1 MFDKNR
7 EVKRC
12 FYTWI
17 AVKELLYH
25 TVNFNPNKCRFNGC
39 TYLNLS
45 RGCNVSIGDG
55 FIANSGV
62 TAGIDCGNGCKI
74 AVRPNA
80 TLTIGEYSGMTNTVI
95 QCHERIEIGS
105 HVNIG
110 AGCMIMDSNFHSTDW
125 KDRLDRRK
133 DIANHRNAPIKIGDV
148 VFIGARSIICKGVT
162 IGDHAMIAAGSVVVT
177 DVPADEVWGGNPA
190 RFIKRI

>member
-55 FIANSGV
+55 F
-62 TAGIDCGNGCKI
+62 
-74 AVRPNA
+74 
-80 TLTIGEYSGMTNTVI
+80 MT
-95 QCHERIEIGS
+95 
-105 HVNIG
+105 
-110 AGCMIMDSNFHSTDW
+110 
-125 KDRLDRRK
+125 
-133 DIANHRNAPIKIGDV
+133 
-148 VFIGARSIICKGVT
+148 IICKGIT

-190 RFIKRI
+190 KFIKKI